1 MEQNLLYYW
10 KTYNFVFEI
19 IKNSEQMKTT
29 KKEENKKQEVR
40 DFFNKMME
48 DKRAI
53 NDCIRNGGNLKQLT
67 KTRGIKFAT
76 PI

>member
-29 KKEENKKQEVR
+29 KKEEKDSENSKRKQ
-40 DFFNKMME
+40 
-48 DKRAI
+48 
-53 NDCIRNGGNLKQLT
+53 
-67 KTRGIKFAT
+67 KTRH
-76 PI
+76 